1 MVPSLGNSMKLRQRK
16 MVLLP
21 DPLAPMIAMR
31 SPRLISRS
39 TPLTT
44 CRSPNRLCRL
54 QMRMTVSSIRC
65 ASVACSKPP
74 FEARGQVAAGID
86 QDEVHQG
93 DNSQDFQRAVV
104 GGAQQTT
111 L

>member
-44 CRSPNRLCRL
+44 CRSPKRLCRL
-54 QMRMTVSSIRC
+54 QMRMTVSSI
-65 ASVACSKPP
+65 ASASITRSEPAFK
-74 FEARGQVAAGID
+74 ARRQVAAGID
-86 QDEVHQG
+86 QDEIHQG
-93 DNSQDFQRAVV
+93 DNGEDFQR
-104 GGAQQTT
+104 T
-111 L
+111 